1 MLTRIHA
8 RSGKSASGVSA
19 IDKLDLI
26 LSETRSASKSFAKDV
41 LKSPARVLPA
51 KFMDQYLKRTS
62 VLESDTAA
70 PAQNDHTANPDN
82 TDVVK
87 KRDIL
92 EERTSSEA
100 IDFQAQKTL
109 RSRHLWRLAWNGVTI
124 GRWFI
129 RFYYEMRAR
138 EASMKRATVMEAEGV
153 AFLLSSQMAK
163 PDMVLAAKLKEL
175 TSSPE
180 RSEADVEAL
189 ERILSIR
196 QRAFGRFTTD
206 QRLKFCRILKYEH
219 HTADR
224 IVVREGH
231 VSWAFYF
238 ILSGQVEIFK
248 VKNGLKYRLNVM
260 NAGASFGDRTM
271 NMLND
276 KRTASVATTTETELI
291 RIDKSDFFDV

>member
-1 MLTRIHA
+1 
-8 RSGKSASGVSA
+8 
-19 IDKLDLI
+19 
-26 LSETRSASKSFAKDV
+26 
-41 LKSPARVLPA
+41 
-51 KFMDQYLKRTS
+51 MDQYRKRTS
-62 VLESDTAA
+62 VLESETATH
-70 PAQNDHTANPDN
+70 AQNDRTAD
-82 TDVVK
+82 TDHAETMNK
-87 KRDIL
+87 N
-92 EERTSSEA
+92 ETSGEQTSAEA
-100 IDFQAQKTL
+100 IDIQTQRTL
-109 RSRHLWRLAWNGVTI
+109 RARHLWRLAWNGVTI

-129 RFYYEMRAR
+129 KFYYEMRTR
-138 EASMKRATVMEAEGV
+138 EANMKRATVMEAEGV
-153 AFLLSSQMAK
+153 AFLLSSQIAK

-206 QRLKFCRILKYEH
+206 QRLKFCKILKYEH
-219 HTADR
+219 HTENR

-291 RIDKSDFFDV
+291 RIDKSDFFDVCRCIFCCTKCLRMVHTDHKCTG